1 MKITIIGSGM
11 MGSALVFP
19 AMKNGNTVNLVGTHL
34 DSEIITAC
42 KKIGRHPKFERDF
55 PLGVNYFQIEDVA
68 TAIEGSDFIIC
79 GVSSFG
85 VDWFGENMLPI
96 IPETTPILSVTKGLV
111 CLDDGT
117 LICYPEYWGR
127 MDGGKHEICAI
138 GGPCTS
144 YELVAEDQTVVSFC
158 GKNLKTLQA
167 MKTAMA
173 TDYYHVNVTTDVMG
187 IESAVALKNGYALG
201 VAFSI
206 GVNKRIHG
214 EDSELHFNSQA
225 GLFLQAS
232 REMTALIEFLGGG
245 KDATFVGIGDLYVTI
260 YGGRTR
266 KLGVLLGKGLTL
278 KEALGELSGVTLES
292 TVVAG
297 RVAKAIRIM
306 SEKGHLCAENF
317 PLLFHVDDVLSGKTP
332 VDIPWEKFV

>member
-19 AMKNGNTVNLVGTHL
+19 AVKNGNDVNLVGTHL
-34 DSEIITAC
+34 DRDIIEAC
-42 KKIGRHPKFERDF
+42 RETGKHPKFERAF
-55 PLGVNYFQIEDVA
+55 PESVRYFQIEELSE
-68 TAIEGSDFIIC
+68 AIRESDFIIC

-85 VDWFGENMLPI
+85 VDWFGEKILPV
-96 IPETTPILSVTKGLV
+96 IPEHTPILSVTKGLI
-111 CLDDGT
+111 CLQDGT

-158 GKNLKTLQA
+158 GKNTATLEM
-167 MKTAMA
+167 MKGAMA
-173 TDYYHVNVTTDVMG
+173 TDYYHVNVTDDVMG

-206 GVNKRIHG
+206 GVNKRLHG
-214 EDSELHFNSQA
+214 EESELHFNSQA

-232 REMTALIEFLGGG
+232 REMTRLIEFLGGG
-245 KDATFVGIGDLYVTI
+245 RDATYVGIGDLYVTI

-266 KLGVLLGKGLTL
+266 KLGVLLGKGMTTDQ
-278 KEALGELSGVTLES
+278 ALEELSGVTLES

-297 RVAKAIRIM
+297 RVARSIRIM
-306 SEKGHLCAENF
+306 AEKGHLLAEDF